1 MLFSSIL
8 WYSRYFPL
16 IIMVSIVFY
25 DIQMT
30 AWEVIYIYIWVGLCI
45 RNAKSA
51 QYHKDRANVEFRL
64 PQNSATVCFISKES
78 LLMKQTSLVVAEFWG
93 KRNSIYIY
101 IYIYIDHHWLINV
114 DHLLIDCCFSGCM
127 DWVLQYL
134 LYQLFTRPGIIH
146 RFIYF
151 ISWSIYC
158 APNLVLMHNF
168 ILSHIFVKS
177 NNKKWKEVHFSSR
190 KHNVS
195 QGLSFSA
202 FVW

>member
-51 QYHKDRANVEFRL
+51 QYHKDRAIVEFRL

-101 IYIYIDHHWLINV
+101 IYIYILIITGWLMLITYWLIV
-114 DHLLIDCCFSGCM
+114 VLVGVWIECCSTYYINCSLGQVSFIALYILFLDLYTVHQTWFWCITSYF
-127 DWVLQYL
+127 LTYL
-134 LYQLFTRPGIIH
+134 
-146 RFIYF
+146 
-151 ISWSIYC
+151 
-158 APNLVLMHNF
+158 
-168 ILSHIFVKS
+168 
-177 NNKKWKEVHFSSR
+177 
-190 KHNVS
+190 
-195 QGLSFSA
+195 
-202 FVW
+202 